1 MASAEK
7 DPYSDSEFDVEDES
21 CKTVWQK
28 IEVIRILLDSSSHV
42 TLALTFDTGETEKSS
57 TEEEVG

>member
-1 MASAEK
+1 MAPAEK

-28 IEVIRILLDSSSHV
+28 IEVIRILLDSSSH
-42 TLALTFDTGETEKSS
+42 ACAYI
-57 TEEEVG
+57 